1 MTVNLSALAGAGQQF
16 FDNSGVILSGGLLYT
31 YAAGTTTP
39 AATYTTSAG
48 ITANTNPIV
57 LDSAGRVPSE
67 IWLTSTVNYKFVLF
81 TSLSVNIW
89 TKDNIPGI
97 ASATDFANFVADL
110 ASTSVNKGASLVGNY
125 GGGTVQDSIAVK
137 GNPVPVAGYSA
148 AVAYKWEN
156 STRAA
161 ELEGGI
167 WSDKVYLN
175 WMFNKE
181 FTAVNSPVNTPDNSP
196 ATTLFSMAY
205 NNGSQIAVCGIITDA
220 IAHTSS
226 TSTFGANIIARSDQN
241 LTNVKLVGME
251 IDVEFGTGTT
261 QVNSGGLFLNIFNNA
276 SGTVPC
282 ILAGGVGG
290 GLWSVGVLLQ
300 SGFTG
305 GTGFAISATPIKYGI
320 DLGQALF
327 SGMGILMGTGI
338 NHGIAFGSGGG
349 GVTPI
354 AYGDSSGNMLFQM
367 GSGNLFAIKNN
378 VGSNTIVVDA
388 SGNIDIQGGGT
399 VYFPAGQ
406 SAPTATG
413 GAAALP
419 ANPVGFLIVV
429 IGGTARKLPY
439 YAA

>member
-16 FDNSGVILSGGLLYT
+16 FDNNGVILSGGLLYT

-39 AATYTTSAG
+39 EATYTASTG
-48 ITANTNPIV
+48 TTANTNPIV

-67 IWLTSTVNYKFVLF
+67 IWLTTTVNYKFVLL

-97 ASATDFANFVADL
+97 ASAADFASFVADL
-110 ASTSVNKGASLVGNY
+110 ASTAINKGASLVGNY
-125 GGGTVQDSIAVK
+125 GGGTVQDSIAVE
-137 GNPVPVAGYSA
+137 GNPVPVAGSSA
-148 AVAYKWEN
+148 AVTYKWED

-167 WSDKVYLN
+167 WTDKVYLN
-175 WMFNKE
+175 WVFNKE
-181 FTAVNSPVNTPDNSP
+181 FTAANSPVNTPDNSP
-196 ATTLFSMAY
+196 ATPLFSMAY

-226 TSTFGANIIARSDQN
+226 TSTFGANIIARSDEN

-251 IDVEFGTGTT
+251 IDVEFGIGTT

-282 ILAGGVGG
+282 ILASGVGG

-305 GTGFAISATPIKYGI
+305 GTGFAISATSIQYGI

-327 SGMGILMGTGI
+327 TGMGILMGTGI
-338 NHGIAFGSGGG
+338 THGVEFGSGGG
-349 GVTPI
+349 GVSPI
-354 AYGDSSGNMLFQM
+354 FYGDSSGNMLVQM

-378 VGSNTIVVDA
+378 VAVNAVVIEGTGSVKLE
-388 SGNIDIQGGGT
+388 GGGT
-399 VYFPAGQ
+399 VYFNGTLS
-406 SAPTATG
+406 SATATG
-413 GAAALP
+413 GAATLP
-419 ANPVGFLIVV
+419 GNPIGFLEIV
-429 IGGTARKLPY
+429 IAGTSRKLPY
-439 YAA
+439 YAT